1 MRYNV
6 QYKIENSEDQR
17 NIEVSV
23 DDQDE
28 LVRWLD
34 VLRKLENVADVE
46 FSLIEEDLDF

>member
-6 QYKIENSEDQR
+6 QYKVENSEDQL
-17 NIEVSV
+17 NVQVSV
-23 DDQDE
+23 DDQEE

>member
-34 VLRKLENVADVE
+34 VLRKLENVVDVE
-46 FSLIEEDLDF
+46 FSLVEEDLDF

>member
-46 FSLIEEDLDF
+46 FSLVEEDLDF

>member
-23 DDQDE
+23 DDQEE

-46 FSLIEEDLDF
+46 FSLVEEDLDF

>member
-6 QYKIENSEDQR
+6 QYKVENSEDPHNVQ
-17 NIEVSV
+17 VSV
-23 DDQDE
+23 DDQEE

-34 VLRKLENVADVE
+34 VLRKPENVADVE